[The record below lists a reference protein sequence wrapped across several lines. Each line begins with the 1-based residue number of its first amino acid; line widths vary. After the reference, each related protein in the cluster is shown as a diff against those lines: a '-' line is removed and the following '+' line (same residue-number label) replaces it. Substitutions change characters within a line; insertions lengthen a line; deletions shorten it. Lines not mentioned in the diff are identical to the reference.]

1 VISYQLSVVSS
12 TSPIVRFQTQFKIWM
27 GTAAKENPYR
37 VKVWENQLLTIERLL
52 RYGERKVINS
62 NSGLTVR

>member
-1 VISYQLSVVSS
+1 
-12 TSPIVRFQTQFKIWM
+12 M